1 MSNKQNL
8 PAAVKFDSTSLQH
21 QLENG
26 GVTLVDFYADWCG
39 PCRAL
44 APTVDAVAQRYQGK
58 ATVGKLDEEALFYL
72 RARGLDV
79 EEARRLLTGA
89 FAASIVERVPESFRQ
104 DLQTR
109 VDAWLGA

>member
-1 MSNKQNL
+1 MSNTQNL

-58 ATVGKLDEEALFYL
+58 ATVGKLDIDQNQELAGQLGVSSIPTLIVFKDGQPVDRLVGLQSAEAV
-72 RARGLDV
+72 AGKLD
-79 EEARRLLTGA
+79 
-89 FAASIVERVPESFRQ
+89 S
-104 DLQTR
+104 
-109 VDAWLGA
+109 WL